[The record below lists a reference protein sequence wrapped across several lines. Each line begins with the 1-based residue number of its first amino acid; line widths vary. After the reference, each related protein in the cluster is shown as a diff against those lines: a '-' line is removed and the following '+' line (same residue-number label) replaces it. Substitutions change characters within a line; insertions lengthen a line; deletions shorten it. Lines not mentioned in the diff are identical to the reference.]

1 MSHVGPTSCF
11 SSVALSVRA
20 HPIDCHPIGPA
31 SEVPP
36 HVHNAALSKLDAS
49 LLNPSELPNAVAS
62 SSGTPHETPAAS
74 VDAPPRPTEGNS
86 MATNLFTAPAPP
98 LGSETPF
105 LARPH
110 LGARLETDASVS
122 SVDRLEKEM
131 SGMNLSPGFIYL
143 DEQGMTKWQG
153 ATSGFPLLELLAEA
167 ERHPSS
173 QSPNLGTPSTTSSST
188 DTASTP
194 FSPDSVQSPQDE
206 RGRTRSSQR
215 DHPNGKGKH
224 KEGGPATVDERDR
237 SGSGFFPGRKARTAQ
252 KMDPEASW
260 KAITQVISPD
270 LMDVLIR
277 SYLSTTHLLWPFLH
291 VPSFLAVRSA
301 HLDSALP

>member
-1 MSHVGPTSCF
+1 MQP
-11 SSVALSVRA
+11 SVRTVLGLLQTTSSPPSTDLLGLA
-20 HPIDCHPIGPA
+20 A
-31 SEVPP
+31 EVPP

-62 SSGTPHETPAAS
+62 SSGTSNVKTGSASSGPPHATDPANPSA
-74 VDAPPRPTEGNS
+74 D
-86 MATNLFTAPAPP
+86 LFTAPVPP
-98 LGSETPF
+98 SGVESSY
-105 LARPH
+105 LARPS
-110 LGARLETDASVS
+110 LGDRLGPDASQSSVERLE
-122 SVDRLEKEM
+122 REM

-173 QSPNLGTPSTTSSST
+173 QSPNLDPASSASSGTV
-188 DTASTP
+188 STP
-194 FSPDSVQSPQDE
+194 FSPTSTQSPQDDD

-215 DHPNGKGKH
+215 DQPNGKGKH
-224 KEGGPATVDERDR
+224 KEGGGDDRDR
-237 SGSGFFPGRKARTAQ
+237 SGSGFFPGRKPRTVQ
-252 KMDPEASW
+252 RLDPEASW

-291 VPSFLAVRSA
+291 VPSFLAVRFLA
-301 HLDSALP
+301 PLVHTDFVR